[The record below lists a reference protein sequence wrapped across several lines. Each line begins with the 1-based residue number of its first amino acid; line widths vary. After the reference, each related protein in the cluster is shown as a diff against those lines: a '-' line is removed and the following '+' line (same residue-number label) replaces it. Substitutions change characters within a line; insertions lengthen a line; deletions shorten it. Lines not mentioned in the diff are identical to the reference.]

1 MKKSQQDK
9 LASKL
14 VKAFLKNKTI
24 SPLPKKF
31 TKKLTNADKFRKL
44 CENKIKEPIIGFKA
58 GGTAIPVIKKLKEK
72 EPFYASIFER
82 NFIKSG
88 KKVKINNSTL
98 GIELEVY
105 YLIKKKFFN
114 LKGRI
119 KKQNITK
126 LISHMGPCIEIVG
139 YRQRKKGITSF
150 GDLCSD
156 FGANVKFLI
165 GPKKKFK
172 KINIG
177 NLKTNIQNKKIKQI
191 VNGNTN
197 TVYVNPINSLIFVLN
212 KLKKDKINLN
222 KNFYVFT
229 GSTVGVVPI
238 LGKGSYIGKIDKLGS
253 VKAIIN

>member
-44 CENKIKEPIIGFKA
+44 CEKKIKEPIIGFKA

-88 KKVKINNSTL
+88 KKVKINNYTL

-105 YLIKKKFFN
+105 YLIKKKF
-114 LKGRI
+114 
-119 KKQNITK
+119 
-126 LISHMGPCIEIVG
+126 
-139 YRQRKKGITSF
+139 
-150 GDLCSD
+150 
-156 FGANVKFLI
+156 
-165 GPKKKFK
+165 
-172 KINIG
+172 
-177 NLKTNIQNKKIKQI
+177 
-191 VNGNTN
+191 
-197 TVYVNPINSLIFVLN
+197 
-212 KLKKDKINLN
+212 
-222 KNFYVFT
+222 
-229 GSTVGVVPI
+229 
-238 LGKGSYIGKIDKLGS
+238 
-253 VKAIIN
+253 